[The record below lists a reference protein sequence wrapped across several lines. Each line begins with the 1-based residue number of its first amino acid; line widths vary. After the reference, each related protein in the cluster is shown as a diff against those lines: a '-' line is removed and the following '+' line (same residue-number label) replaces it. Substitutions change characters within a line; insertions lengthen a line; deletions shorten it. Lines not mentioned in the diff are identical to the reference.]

1 MRREEESLIAQAKAK
16 REAGGAGGPYGLEY
30 MDANMQEKRE
40 IVEADDFVFNWD
52 ALQRDYELL
61 GDWGGAGTIKP
72 KDSKDPTWKVPK
84 ERGIQVLIALAT
96 KVGRK
101 DKEGRPIESTRG
113 VRRWLLDNRPVE

>member
-1 MRREEESLIAQAKAK
+1 MK
-16 REAGGAGGPYGLEY
+16 
-30 MDANMQEKRE
+30 EKRE

-72 KDSKDPTWKVPK
+72 KDSKDPTWKVPPK

-96 KVGRK
+96 KMGRK
-101 DKEGRPIESTRG
+101 DKKGRRLESVRG

>member
-1 MRREEESLIAQAKAK
+1 MK
-16 REAGGAGGPYGLEY
+16 
-30 MDANMQEKRE
+30 EKRE

-72 KDSKDPTWKVPK
+72 KDSKDPTWKVPPK
-84 ERGIQVLIALAT
+84 ERGQKVLIALAT
-96 KVGRK
+96 KMGRK
-101 DKEGRPIESTRG
+101 HKTGHPNESTNG

>member
-1 MRREEESLIAQAKAK
+1 
-16 REAGGAGGPYGLEY
+16 
-30 MDANMQEKRE
+30 MDALMQEKRKM
-40 IVEADDFVFNWD
+40 VEADDFVFNWD
-52 ALQRDYELL
+52 ALERDHKLL

-84 ERGIQVLIALAT
+84 ERGQQVLIALAT
-96 KVGRK
+96 KMGRK